1 MPTRN
6 EIELLAPA
14 KDLECALTALRC
26 GADAVYI
33 GAEAFSARHAAAN
46 NLSDIETLVAEAHTI
61 GARVYV
67 TVNTLL
73 FDNEVEEA
81 RQLAWKLYRA
91 GVDALIIQDTALLC
105 GDMPPIELHASTQMD
120 NRTAEKV
127 QFWQGLGLKQVVLAR
142 ELSENEIKTIADA
155 TTVRLECFIH
165 GALCVSYSG
174 QCFMSYAACGRSANR
189 GECAQMCRH
198 LYTLTD
204 KNGHTLQ
211 RGHLLSLKD
220 FNQTSNI
227 EKLIDAGVSSFKIE
241 GRLKDKDYVA
251 NVTLHYRRIIDE
263 ILARRPELHRASS
276 GITIAD
282 FEPDVNKTFNRGF
295 TTYFFN
301 GRKPHISQ
309 PITPKS
315 MGEWIGN
322 IVRVEKGNFSIDG
335 KSELHNG
342 DGLLIVHSNGE
353 TSGMRANKVEGRR
366 ITPLKMIRMQTGDK
380 VYRNSDVAFEAT
392 LKREKTHRSIPINI
406 TYDFDGQ
413 NFIISISDSDG
424 VTTNINREMAS
435 EPANNIAS
443 TRENAVRQLSKT
455 GGTIYTASVE
465 VSDAAASRHVS
476 ASDINTLRRDALEA
490 HSSNRREHFKPT
502 DCERIS
508 NNIPFPKKELFR
520 NDNVTND
527 DARKFYEAH
536 GCQVKEMGYE
546 CQNDHSGQTVMTTKF
561 CLMNERGTCLKQHPE
576 LRASLPL
583 KLSDDSNSFVV
594 NFDCKNCQM
603 IISMP

>member
-1 MPTRN
+1 
-6 EIELLAPA
+6 
-14 KDLECALTALRC
+14 
-26 GADAVYI
+26 
-33 GAEAFSARHAAAN
+33 
-46 NLSDIETLVAEAHTI
+46 
-61 GARVYV
+61 
-67 TVNTLL
+67 
-73 FDNEVEEA
+73 
-81 RQLAWKLYRA
+81 
-91 GVDALIIQDTALLC
+91 
-105 GDMPPIELHASTQMD
+105 
-120 NRTAEKV
+120 
-127 QFWQGLGLKQVVLAR
+127 
-142 ELSENEIKTIADA
+142 
-155 TTVRLECFIH
+155 
-165 GALCVSYSG
+165 
-174 QCFMSYAACGRSANR
+174 
-189 GECAQMCRH
+189 
-198 LYTLTD
+198 
-204 KNGHTLQ
+204 
-211 RGHLLSLKD
+211 
-220 FNQTSNI
+220 
-227 EKLIDAGVSSFKIE
+227 
-241 GRLKDKDYVA
+241 
-251 NVTLHYRRIIDE
+251 
-263 ILARRPELHRASS
+263 
-276 GITIAD
+276 
-282 FEPDVNKTFNRGF
+282 
-295 TTYFFN
+295 
-301 GRKPHISQ
+301 
-309 PITPKS
+309 
-315 MGEWIGN
+315 
-322 IVRVEKGNFSIDG
+322 
-335 KSELHNG
+335 
-342 DGLLIVHSNGE
+342 
-353 TSGMRANKVEGRR
+353 
-366 ITPLKMIRMQTGDK
+366 MQTGDK

-424 VTTNINREMAS
+424 VTTTINREMAS

-455 GGTIYTASVE
+455 GGTIYTATVE

-508 NNIPFPKKELFR
+508 NNISFPKKELFR

-536 GCQVKEMGYE
+536 GCQAQEMGYE